1 EVGSSEYESAISNLS
16 GKTSQT
22 TNEYQT
28 AASSLPSR
36 ESMKSL
42 DSESSGNLISVS
54 ETLIPSASDLD
65 QDMDID
71 SIPEDKCSYQQ
82 GLEYGDTDL
91 SPHTVKSGFTHMTH
105 SSSQP
110 FKSDLSMRPTLT
122 KSHTDGTLEQPQC
135 QMKRSPEIALVADSS
150 PISESLDEK
159 CLSSL
164 DDGMSFSTSDATGMR
179 TVIELSK
186 TESERMEGSGTSDQ
200 HSLTISATS
209 GELSMS
215 SESRDD
221 NIIANDMNQQTSRD
235 TSIVSLEDQSS
246 VTIFTSSSKD
256 NGGNVISTQIIS
268 NIDKITTAID
278 YPTDTDPKKKHG
290 HRRNDSKSF
299 NSMIPVFSGSK
310 KAISEDVAE
319 SDKYVIKEKEIDET
333 DSEADQ
339 GLYRDIQEAQI
350 LEQALIEE
358 EKIRSTLPSFS
369 SEEEILNELI
379 STKSHIIVDEPIVR
393 PKTPEPPDDYIGLKS
408 GFTVA
413 SSSSDALVCD
423 IVPPISERHHSSASD
438 HEDELAEA
446 EAAFHMVPHVSPA
459 IPSHLPPTIPE
470 DPFEENKELE
480 TREAL
485 LKEASLRKLAQADIS
500 PAFIPDITVTEH
512 LTPLVDKGFKY
523 PDLDLE
529 AEMANQEVGEPF
541 VERSSETTTD
551 LKNPTATPVLVTSDD
566 IVDKKSNEGDSPTS
580 DSFEILETPDEMD
593 DFVIVEEVAKEAEEK
608 DNEGK
613 SVQITKKR
621 TIRKYDEED
630 VISPPKQPKT
640 KMIKVEYYGEG
651 TDQGDEIGPF
661 ELEGSPEKSVKENT
675 SENSSQEFSPPTD
688 DEHMYDKDAEAR
700 KKWIEMQFQGDP
712 AIAAAYG
719 YEMEFERGPL
729 EDIKEEELTELESS
743 KFGSVSSAVSQS
755 IGSIGSFGKISLS
768 STPDFDILA
777 GKKFFM
783 RAGSEQDNVSM
794 SSLQEFER
802 LEQLMAL
809 ESMKA
814 KSSGS
819 QDSMNS
825 SSRSTSSAKKSS
837 NSGGDITSS
846 SLKEFEGLERACIEA
861 EKIEHKARAEELL
874 LIEEGHE
881 SLTSESSSCVT
892 ITGPVKVEVDS
903 DSENY
908 EQRMFAI
915 DEIIREAQSNVEQFV
930 DIKTESIGRGDSL
943 EEVARIPDL
952 EFDHP
957 TAKTDV
963 KPKDSE
969 DDMVTSTDSLEAL
982 SKTAL
987 SRKEHTTSNDS
998 LEMKTN
1004 TGDQMSASTDSIEYH
1019 LKQKQESKN
1028 NDFMKD
1034 SIEGTLPSLESH
1046 DKLKYSEYVE
1056 DQSSS
1061 SGRDGDL
1068 SSSGKEDALG
1078 EINRI
1083 PPPRSEQ
1090 HLGSTDSMDPTSS
1103 TATHATYQYD
1113 SDSLMSSSFTSAGDN
1128 TLMSS
1133 MEQLDNVTRT
1143 GVWFEDGRPYVT
1155 EVVEPVS
1162 DEDFSHTIHRT
1173 VELPPEVHKVTFSG
1187 PNAEAALKE
1196 YVERFGPGE
1205 DVSETQEIDADGN
1218 VHIKRVVQRRVVV
1231 KPEEIS
1237 SSEGPISSLEL
1248 EEYLKKLGQDQRQE
1262 QEQYDFEQDLTH
1274 TDFDPSSHSKT
1285 KSFPTKSPTSSK
1297 PGILTES
1304 DLQEPTSSKGSRKKK
1319 EESSEGDGKKKSGG
1333 ETSQK

>member
-1 EVGSSEYESAISNLS
+1 MKEIHQQAIL
-16 GKTSQT
+16 
-22 TNEYQT
+22 
-28 AASSLPSR
+28 L
-36 ESMKSL
+36 
-42 DSESSGNLISVS
+42 
-54 ETLIPSASDLD
+54 
-65 QDMDID
+65 
-71 SIPEDKCSYQQ
+71 KCWK
-82 GLEYGDTDL
+82 
-91 SPHTVKSGFTHMTH
+91 H
-105 SSSQP
+105 
-110 FKSDLSMRPTLT
+110 LT
-122 KSHTDGTLEQPQC
+122 KWMTLLLL
-135 QMKRSPEIALVADSS
+135 KRLPR
-150 PISESLDEK
+150 K
-159 CLSSL
+159 QK
-164 DDGMSFSTSDATGMR
+164 R
-179 TVIELSK
+179 K
-186 TESERMEGSGTSDQ
+186 T
-200 HSLTISATS
+200 
-209 GELSMS
+209 
-215 SESRDD
+215 
-221 NIIANDMNQQTSRD
+221 
-235 TSIVSLEDQSS
+235 
-246 VTIFTSSSKD
+246 
-256 NGGNVISTQIIS
+256 
-268 NIDKITTAID
+268 
-278 YPTDTDPKKKHG
+278 
-290 HRRNDSKSF
+290 
-299 NSMIPVFSGSK
+299 
-310 KAISEDVAE
+310 
-319 SDKYVIKEKEIDET
+319 
-333 DSEADQ
+333 
-339 GLYRDIQEAQI
+339 
-350 LEQALIEE
+350 
-358 EKIRSTLPSFS
+358 
-369 SEEEILNELI
+369 
-379 STKSHIIVDEPIVR
+379 
-393 PKTPEPPDDYIGLKS
+393 
-408 GFTVA
+408 
-413 SSSSDALVCD
+413 
-423 IVPPISERHHSSASD
+423 
-438 HEDELAEA
+438 
-446 EAAFHMVPHVSPA
+446 
-459 IPSHLPPTIPE
+459 
-470 DPFEENKELE
+470 
-480 TREAL
+480 TRERVCRL
-485 LKEASLRKLAQADIS
+485 PKNVRLK
-500 PAFIPDITVTEH
+500 
-512 LTPLVDKGFKY
+512 
-523 PDLDLE
+523 
-529 AEMANQEVGEPF
+529 
-541 VERSSETTTD
+541 
-551 LKNPTATPVLVTSDD
+551 
-566 IVDKKSNEGDSPTS
+566 
-580 DSFEILETPDEMD
+580 
-593 DFVIVEEVAKEAEEK
+593 
-608 DNEGK
+608 
-613 SVQITKKR
+613 
-621 TIRKYDEED
+621 KYDEED
-630 VISPPKQPKT
+630 DISPPKQPKT
-640 KMIKVEYYGEG
+640 KMIKVQYYGE
-651 TDQGDEIGPF
+651 DSNQGDEIGPF
-661 ELEGSPEKSVKENT
+661 ELEGSPEKSAKENT
-675 SENSSQEFSPPTD
+675 SDTCSQEFSPPTD

-743 KFGSVSSAVSQS
+743 KFGSVNSAVSQS

-825 SSRSTSSAKKSS
+825 SSRSTNSAKKSS
-837 NSGGDITSS
+837 NSGGDITST

-861 EKIEHKARAEELL
+861 EKIEHKARAEELM

-952 EFDHP
+952 EFDQ
-957 TAKTDV
+957 TDV

-998 LEMKTN
+998 LEIKTN

-1019 LKQKQESKN
+1019 LKQKQDSKN
-1028 NDFMKD
+1028 NGFMKD
-1034 SIEGTLPSLESH
+1034 SIEGTLPSLDSH

-1262 QEQYDFEQDLTH
+1262 QEHYDFEQDLTH
-1274 TDFDPSSHSKT
+1274 SDFDPSSHSKT
-1285 KSFPTKSPTSSK
+1285 KSYPTKSPTSSK
-1297 PGILTES
+1297 QGIITES
-1304 DLQEPTSSKGSRKKK
+1304 DLQEPTSSKGSRKNQRPSLKYDISMDEEPDYDPREHDWRFDLPIHSEK
-1319 EESSEGDGKKKSGG
+1319 EESTEGDSKKKSGG
-1333 ETSQK
+1333 ESSQK